1 MGAKMATITRATDW
15 PEPMKVFDQPSV
27 FAQSSV
33 MIETIWRADITIER
47 TAKHS
52 QTTIQGLMRRA
63 EATGEAWVLV
73 MPIHDGHANGQS
85 SQII

>member
-1 MGAKMATITRATDW
+1 MATITRATDW

-52 QTTIQGLMRRA
+52 QTTIQGLIRR
-63 EATGEAWVLV
+63 EVSSVEDNVLV
-73 MPIHDGHANGQS
+73 MRIHDQRNSNQS